1 MAAHLRKG
9 DIVYLD
15 FTPQSGHEQ
24 AGRRPGVV
32 VSRTEF
38 NSHSNMACV
47 CPVTH
52 TQRDFPTHVQL
63 PDGLAVNG
71 YVLCEQAK
79 FLDCKSRNAE
89 VIGALPLHVMDTIS
103 DILHALL

>member
-24 AGRRPGVV
+24 AGR
-32 VSRTEF
+32 
-38 NSHSNMACV
+38 
-47 CPVTH
+47 
-52 TQRDFPTHVQL
+52 L
-63 PDGLAVNG
+63 
-71 YVLCEQAK
+71 
-79 FLDCKSRNAE
+79 
-89 VIGALPLHVMDTIS
+89 S